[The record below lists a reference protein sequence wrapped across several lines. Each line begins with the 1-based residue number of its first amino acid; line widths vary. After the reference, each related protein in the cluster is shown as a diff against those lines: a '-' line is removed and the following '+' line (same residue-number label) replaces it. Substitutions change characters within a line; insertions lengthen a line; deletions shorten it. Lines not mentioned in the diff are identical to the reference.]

1 MYSKWFTFK
10 NLRLHGSHLGLKKN
24 KKKHES
30 NSDSNP
36 KQKSELNIE
45 LPPRDINHTSSF
57 RIGNFLSRRLPSSGW
72 SMNIGGGTL
81 QYTTRH
87 SRNQNLQRSTMG
99 GGQRSRIARDPHSRT
114 LGVIPRVGIL
124 DTFASKQG
132 QRTSRHVRI
141 GTIFPQLSRSRGLSD
156 FVFALHSEA

>member
-1 MYSKWFTFK
+1 MNWGNQEPKIEWK
-10 NLRLHGSHLGLKKN
+10 PLGLMLQQN
-24 KKKHES
+24 HAKKKQPES

-36 KQKSELNIE
+36 KQKSQLNTE
-45 LPPRDINHTSSF
+45 LPPRDINHSF
-57 RIGNFLSRRLPSSGW
+57 RIGSFLSRTFVCFKNNLPSSGW

-114 LGVIPRVGIL
+114 LGVIPRGDLRHFVVEGNYLIL
-124 DTFASKQG
+124 PHITVISS
-132 QRTSRHVRI
+132 TSD
-141 GTIFPQLSRSRGLSD
+141 LS
-156 FVFALHSEA
+156 

>member
-1 MYSKWFTFK
+1 MEAT
-10 NLRLHGSHLGLKKN
+10 GKKG
-24 KKKHES
+24 KISRRKPES

-36 KQKSELNIE
+36 KQKSQLNTE
-45 LPPRDINHTSSF
+45 LPPRDINHSF
-57 RIGNFLSRRLPSSGW
+57 RIGSFLSRTFVCFKNNLPSSGW

>member
-10 NLRLHGSHLGLKKN
+10 NLTLHGSHLGLKKI

-57 RIGNFLSRRLPSSGW
+57 RIGNFLSRRFVCFKNNLPSSGW
-72 SMNIGGGTL
+72 SMDIGGDTL
-81 QYTTRH
+81 
-87 SRNQNLQRSTMG
+87 
-99 GGQRSRIARDPHSRT
+99 
-114 LGVIPRVGIL
+114 
-124 DTFASKQG
+124 
-132 QRTSRHVRI
+132 
-141 GTIFPQLSRSRGLSD
+141 
-156 FVFALHSEA
+156 